1 MPRGALGLGLT
12 FFLAC
17 ASAAFFLQL
26 RCEGKGR
33 AFGPSSR
40 WWALSV
46 IGLTGVLSTGAAF
59 ALVTVGH
66 HLPSA
71 FVSLGVIAPSGLWL
85 GHIRQGTAERRS
97 VYRAA
102 STLWLTW
109 LLGRMGEGMAED
121 KLAWCD
127 AHVDPAW
134 HADELIMAARFYH
147 DYLQERLSAEDRR
160 RYRIRWLMQNIEVRL
175 DVVRLI
181 DGSAG
186 RSKVA
191 TVLKASRLAEEAR
204 YRRSLDDLTRLGN
217 LLRHDAERDLGRMLA
232 AAYNTGF
239 HRLEPYMRPA
249 RGTQPQDQPAESPR
263 WHP

>member
-1 MPRGALGLGLT
+1 MPRGELGLGLT

-17 ASAAFFLQL
+17 VSAAFFLQL

-33 AFGPSSR
+33 ALGPSSR

-46 IGLTGVLSTGAAF
+46 VALTGALSTGAAV

-71 FVSLGVIAPSGLWL
+71 FVSLGVVAPSGLWL
-85 GHIRQGTAERRS
+85 GHIRQGAAEHPSVSRS
-97 VYRAA
+97 A

-109 LLGRMGEGMAED
+109 LLGRMSEGMAED

-127 AHVDPAW
+127 RHVDPTW
-134 HADELIMAARFYH
+134 HADELLMAARFYH
-147 DYLQERLSAEDRR
+147 DYLQERLSAEERK

-186 RSKVA
+186 RPKVIA
-191 TVLKASRLAEEAR
+191 ALKTSRLAEEAR

-217 LLRHDAERDLGRMLA
+217 LLRHDAKRDLGRMLS
-232 AAYNTGF
+232 AAYNCGF
-239 HRLEPYMRPA
+239 HRLEPYLRPV
-249 RGTQPQDQPAESPR
+249 RGTPRADPPTGSPR